1 MFSLT
6 GRVVIITGGAKGIGE
21 IYSRELAALGA
32 RVAIA
37 DVDAD
42 ATRALASEL
51 GGKGL
56 EVLAVPTDVASEQS
70 TRDMAERT
78 AERWGRIDGLVNNAA
93 LMSVLARRPWHEIDV
108 DEWDRV
114 MAVNLRGP
122 FLCSRAVYPHMKK
135 QRAGKIVNISSGR
148 IFEGTPFRLHYTT
161 TKAGIVGMT
170 RAMARELGPDGIAVN
185 ALSPGLTLSKTQL
198 ESSDPKYLAA
208 AAEGR
213 AFKRAQVPDDLL
225 GTLVYLLSDASNFLT
240 GQTINVD
247 GGRAMH

>member
-1 MFSLT
+1 MMPTRACSSRSRRRSKRMFSLT

-122 FLCSRAVYPHMKK
+122 FLCS
-135 QRAGKIVNISSGR
+135 
-148 IFEGTPFRLHYTT
+148 
-161 TKAGIVGMT
+161 
-170 RAMARELGPDGIAVN
+170 
-185 ALSPGLTLSKTQL
+185 
-198 ESSDPKYLAA
+198 
-208 AAEGR
+208 
-213 AFKRAQVPDDLL
+213 
-225 GTLVYLLSDASNFLT
+225 
-240 GQTINVD
+240 
-247 GGRAMH
+247 